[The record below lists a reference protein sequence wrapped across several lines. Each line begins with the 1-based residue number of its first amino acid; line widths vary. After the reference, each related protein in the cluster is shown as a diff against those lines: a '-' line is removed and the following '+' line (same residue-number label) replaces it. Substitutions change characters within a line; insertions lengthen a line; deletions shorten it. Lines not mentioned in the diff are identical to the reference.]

1 MTPHVLLIDDLHW
14 ADDSTLL
21 LLQHV
26 VQHTPEMP
34 MLIVGT
40 YRDVD
45 LEVARPFAK
54 MLEAFTRQ
62 RLAHKVALRRLPE
75 TEVGAML
82 RALGG
87 ADPPAQVVTA
97 VQAETEGNPFFV
109 EEVFKHLSEEGRLFA
124 ADGQWRTDLRVEAP
138 EVPEGIRLVIG
149 RRVERLSPEARQ
161 VLTMAAVVGRSF
173 DVGLLEAL
181 GDAEGDALLTAIEE
195 AEAAKLI
202 LTVSSGR
209 QVRWE
214 FAHGLIRQTL
224 ANSLSLMR
232 RQRVHL
238 RIAETMERLHPRNF
252 ERHATD
258 IAHHLY
264 QAGVAADDE
273 KTVRFLTLA
282 GDESLKAGA
291 FDEALRQFGDA
302 LSIQEEE
309 EEGAGQEIAGLR
321 YKRGQALRN
330 LSRGAEAIEEWG
342 AALLAYDYERSGDS
356 EWIARTAHAAA
367 WTSNWIGEMRGA
379 QALARRG
386 LDALGPDDSATRCRL
401 LATLLM
407 AASAAGDEYAVSRS
421 LLDEVESLAHRLEDP
436 QLAADVAE
444 APVRFHWS
452 YTHYPEAV
460 EAGRRASALREA
472 RGELYEVCELS
483 CEIADSL
490 WWGGHPH
497 EALAFERK
505 IKPLAER
512 LGHGEAQWNV
522 RFIETSHH
530 LLTTG
535 DLAGAEARARSD
547 VDAVERTGNAF
558 RIYNHIV
565 LAMVHFY
572 AGDWTAARSRYD
584 TAVGLNFEHFFERLT
599 PSALLLLRAYAGED
613 VLDQVRA
620 DASRLSR
627 LPDENPAGAWEELTY
642 IVEALGVLDAD
653 DGVRLYA
660 HVLRGLRHGAG
671 VRTSVSGKWWPAA
684 RLEPN
689 GCGRPGRSTSKPLFD
704 RHMNGRTSSLSRRS
718 AAGMPGCCSTAT
730 RLSQRYTLSMR
741 ECALRRGSLRGLAA
755 RAWPA

>member
-1 MTPHVLLIDDLHW
+1 
-14 ADDSTLL
+14 
-21 LLQHV
+21 
-26 VQHTPEMP
+26 
-34 MLIVGT
+34 
-40 YRDVD
+40 
-45 LEVARPFAK
+45 
-54 MLEAFTRQ
+54 
-62 RLAHKVALRRLPE
+62 
-75 TEVGAML
+75 
-82 RALGG
+82 
-87 ADPPAQVVTA
+87 
-97 VQAETEGNPFFV
+97 
-109 EEVFKHLSEEGRLFA
+109 
-124 ADGQWRTDLRVEAP
+124 
-138 EVPEGIRLVIG
+138 
-149 RRVERLSPEARQ
+149 
-161 VLTMAAVVGRSF
+161 
-173 DVGLLEAL
+173 
-181 GDAEGDALLTAIEE
+181 
-195 AEAAKLI
+195 
-202 LTVSSGR
+202 
-209 QVRWE
+209 
-214 FAHGLIRQTL
+214 
-224 ANSLSLMR
+224 MR

-238 RIAETMERLHPRNF
+238 RIAETMERLHPRNL
-252 ERHATD
+252 ERHASD

-264 QAGVAADDE
+264 QAGVAADVE

-309 EEGAGQEIAGLR
+309 GSGQEIAGLR

-342 AALLAYDYERSGDS
+342 AALAAYERSGDR
-356 EWIARTAHAAA
+356 EGIARTAYDAA
-367 WTSNWIGEMRGA
+367 WTSSWIGEMKGA
-379 QALARRG
+379 QALASRG
-386 LDALGPDDSATRCRL
+386 LESAGPEDSATRFRL

-407 AASAAGDEYAVSRS
+407 ASSAAGDPYEVSRA
-421 LLDEVESLAHRLEDP
+421 LLDEVDTLAHKLDNPE
-436 QLAADVAE
+436 LAADVAG

-452 YTHYPEAV
+452 YIHYPEAV

-472 RGELYEVCELS
+472 RGELYDVCELS
-483 CEIADSL
+483 WQIADSL
-490 WWGGHPH
+490 WWGGQPH

-505 IKPLAER
+505 IKPLTER
-512 LGHGEAQWNV
+512 IGHVFAQWNV

-572 AGDWTAARSRYD
+572 AADWTAARSRYD

-642 IVEALGVLDAD
+642 VVEALGVLDAD

-671 VRTSVSGKWWPAA
+671 VNAHQRLWEMVAGVAAGAERLWDAGAEHFEAALRQAHEWPHVIAQPEVRRWYARMLLDRNLALDRDKARTLLGEATGMYQTIGMPKH
-684 RLEPN
+684 LEMVE
-689 GCGRPGRSTSKPLFD
+689 K
-704 RHMNGRTSSLSRRS
+704 MS
-718 AAGMPGCCSTAT
+718 AA
-730 RLSQRYTLSMR
+730 L
-741 ECALRRGSLRGLAA
+741 
-755 RAWPA
+755 